1 MPERIEELKQWL
13 QQQPGLEN
21 FSLDPASSDASFRR
35 YFRISTD
42 RDSFIAMDAPPEQ
55 EDCRPFVAI
64 ATALAE
70 TGLNVPE
77 ILAQNLERGFLLLSD
92 LGTTLYLDI
101 LNEENAERLYSEA
114 LSALITLQKH
124 GPQESLPLYDRDL
137 LMSEMELFREWLV
150 GKQLQLELTAEENAM
165 LSNLFETLADSALEQ
180 PQTYVHRDFH
190 SRNLM
195 VTPPPNPGIIDFQDA
210 VVGPITYD
218 LVSLFRDCYIKWPA
232 EQVKAWALTYYQQAA
247 QAGLLDELFDH
258 PADWRLNAL
267 MKPANKIDKT
277 QSRFLRWF
285 DMMGVQRH
293 LKASGIFAR
302 LNQRDGKPGYMKD
315 IPLTLSYIVE
325 VTPGYEELQGL
336 QRLIVT
342 RVLPAIKESLK
353 AP

>member
-1 MPERIEELKQWL
+1 MPERIEQLKQWL
-13 QQQPGLEN
+13 HQQPGLES
-21 FSLDPASSDASFRR
+21 FSFDPASSDASFRR
-35 YFRISTD
+35 YFRICTD
-42 RDSFIAMDAPPEQ
+42 NDSFIAMDAPPEQ
-55 EDCRPFVAI
+55 EDCQPFVTI
-64 ATALAE
+64 ATALAK
-70 TGLNVPE
+70 TGLNVPQ
-77 ILAQNLERGFLLLSD
+77 ILAQDLEQGFLLLTD

-114 LSALITLQKH
+114 INALITLQNS
-124 GPQESLPLYDRDL
+124 GPQEDLPHYNREL
-137 LMSEMELFREWLV
+137 LMSEMALFRDWLI
-150 GKQLQLELTAEENAM
+150 GKQLNLALTDDEQKM
-165 LSNLFETLADSALEQ
+165 LNTLFKMLADNALEQ

-232 EQVKAWALTYYQQAA
+232 EQVKAWALTYYQQAS
-247 QAGLLDELFDH
+247 QAGLLDEMFDH

-267 MKPANKIDKT
+267 MRPANKIDKP
-277 QSRFLRWF
+277 QARFLRWF

-302 LNQRDGKPGYMKD
+302 LNQRDGKPAYMKD

-342 RVLPAIKESLK
+342 RVLPALKESLK

>member
-1 MPERIEELKQWL
+1 MSERIEQLKQWL
-13 QQQPGLEN
+13 QQQPGLES
-21 FSLDPASSDASFRR
+21 FSFDPASSDASFRR
-35 YFRISTD
+35 YFRICTE

-70 TGLNVPE
+70 IGLNVPE
-77 ILAQNLERGFLLLSD
+77 ILAQNLEQGFLLLSD

-114 LSALITLQKH
+114 LNALITLQKR
-124 GPQESLPLYDRDL
+124 GPQKDLPHYDRNL
-137 LMSEMELFREWLV
+137 LISEMELFREWLV
-150 GKQLQLELTAEENAM
+150 GKQLQLELTAEEDRM
-165 LSNLFETLADSALEQ
+165 LSNLFERLADSALEQ

-353 AP
+353 AL